1 MVTTTRRWL
10 VLALVSLILSA
21 VLLPQATARQERGLT
36 LEMAQYEAQTQSLA
50 AEEARLA
57 LEDMRLE
64 AANLEHQH
72 ELGPPGRQ
80 TITFELD
87 LGPVKD
93 FLEELGQDV
102 EPIRISIP
110 VGEPSDL
117 EKAKIEELLPV
128 QFAALRRT
136 ADAQFRQGMARLRSN
151 AIEHYFGAL
160 LAQEQVALKAQT
172 LDRLETQQQQVDL
185 MLEQGLVP
193 ELEKSQIDAA
203 VAQAE
208 VDSFEAKEEAELAKK
223 NLLHFLGRPMEDP
236 LTLLTEDV
244 SPDLPLKGD
253 PETDIEK
260 ARAESAKLTALE
272 GQLEVAE
279 KELAIF
285 HDAKGG
291 FSGRRAYR
299 ERELEVEQQEL
310 QLEKARRELT
320 LAVHSLRSNIRQAE
334 NKYQA
339 IDQQLKA
346 ARDGYE
352 VARLKYESGRN
363 TLTDVLAAESD
374 LLAAEL
380 AELGAAIGLATAQAE
395 REALLGGVDDIVPE
409 TIESVHDDIEALR

>member
-1 MVTTTRRWL
+1 MVIL
-10 VLALVSLILSA
+10 V
-21 VLLPQATARQERGLT
+21 
-36 LEMAQYEAQTQSLA
+36 
-50 AEEARLA
+50 
-57 LEDMRLE
+57 
-64 AANLEHQH
+64 
-72 ELGPPGRQ
+72 
-80 TITFELD
+80 
-87 LGPVKD
+87 D
-93 FLEELGQDV
+93 FLPRQQEVVQELHRVVYFVQCF
-102 EPIRISIP
+102 
-110 VGEPSDL
+110 VG
-117 EKAKIEELLPV
+117 IC
-128 QFAALRRT
+128 
-136 ADAQFRQGMARLRSN
+136 
-151 AIEHYFGAL
+151 
-160 LAQEQVALKAQT
+160 
-172 LDRLETQQQQVDL
+172 
-185 MLEQGLVP
+185 
-193 ELEKSQIDAA
+193 
-203 VAQAE
+203 
-208 VDSFEAKEEAELAKK
+208 
-223 NLLHFLGRPMEDP
+223 